1 MKKFHPLF
9 YLRPDRISAKICASF
24 YTFAQYLSPG
34 FMNLRILVI
43 CINLI
48 VSLPCIPQ
56 SGQAI
61 NQTDKDGKK
70 QGHWIRK
77 YPNGNIMYDGY
88 FANDKPAGEFK
99 RYYEDKA
106 IKSVLIFSKDGNE
119 AIATLYYPNGLVAS
133 TGKYAN
139 QLKEGKWHFFS
150 VTKKDLLISE
160 AEYSGDKRNGLL
172 VNFYRDGKPAEKLWY
187 KNDLK
192 HGECL
197 KYYPNGSL
205 TLRTSY
211 TNGRLNGKFEAFFD
225 NGKPE
230 MLGQYK
236 DNLREGLWL
245 IYTKEGNQ
253 RFKTEY
259 VAGVPDNRNID
270 IYESEYIDSLER
282 NKINIADPEKTG
294 EIW

>member
-1 MKKFHPLF
+1 
-9 YLRPDRISAKICASF
+9 
-24 YTFAQYLSPG
+24 
-34 FMNLRILVI
+34 MNLRILIV

-48 VSLPCIPQ
+48 ISLPCIPQ

-70 QGHWIRK
+70 QGHWIK
-77 YPNGNIMYDGY
+77 EYPNGKIMYDGY
-88 FANDKPAGEFK
+88 FTDDKPAGEFR
-99 RYYEDKA
+99 RYYEDRA
-106 IKSVLIFSKDGNE
+106 LKSVLVFSKNGTE
-119 AIATLYYPNGLVAS
+119 AMATLYYQNGLTAS
-133 TGKYAN
+133 TGKYVN
-139 QLKEGKWHFFS
+139 QLKEGKWRFYS
-150 VTKKDLLISE
+150 VTEKDLLISE

-172 VNFYRDGKPAEKLWY
+172 VNYYPEGKAAEKLWY
-187 KNDLK
+187 KNDMK

-197 KYYPNGSL
+197 KYYPDGTL
-205 TLRTSY
+205 TLKTNY
-211 TNGRLNGKFEAFFD
+211 TNNRLNGKFEAFFE

-230 MLGQYK
+230 MFGQYK
-236 DNLREGLWL
+236 DNLRVGQWI
-245 IYTKEGNQ
+245 IYWKDGRM

-282 NKINIADPEKTG
+282 NKVKIADPEKTG